1 MNDSQLGDQRE
12 QQAAHGGV
20 HREQRLR
27 LYHQAQFL
35 FSGTVLLL
43 DQTAVGGDYKTGIP
57 ALFPQVNRSAG
68 HTHSF
73 LSHMHAVKIIPN
85 NKLIDCLPQNYKFL
99 MIDELHFHM

>member
-57 ALFPQVNRSAG
+57 ALITLVNRSAG
-68 HTHSF
+68 HTHIPV
-73 LSHMHAVKIIPN
+73 SHACGQNNSQPQINSIVCLKIIN
-85 NKLIDCLPQNYKFL
+85 S
-99 MIDELHFHM
+99 